1 MELKWFIY
9 SFSIKTY
16 CIIAQKKMADEG
28 EGQIFNFLF
37 RLFHYLSKFYVNSD
51 VWTQFDS
58 EKVLVKRLWG
68 TPQSFISL

>member
-1 MELKWFIY
+1 MVYIY
-9 SFSIKTY
+9 TFSIITY

-51 VWTQFDS
+51 V
-58 EKVLVKRLWG
+58 
-68 TPQSFISL
+68 